1 MRPFH
6 TLVAA
11 LGLCLAA
18 GADAQTKWDMPTA
31 YPPTNFHT
39 ENITQFVADVDKAT
53 GGKLKI
59 TVHSNASLFKAN
71 EIKRAVQTDQAQIG
85 EVLISAYA
93 NEDPLFGADSIP
105 FLATSY
111 ADAAKLW
118 KASRKALADRF
129 AKQGMR
135 VLYAVPWPPQGIYSN
150 KPIASLADMRGL
162 KMRTYNPATSRIA
175 ELAGAQPVTIQAAE
189 LAQAMATGAVN
200 A

>member
-1 MRPFH
+1 MKRIQIL
-6 TLVAA
+6 TAAVGLSVA
-11 LGLCLAA
+11 LGAA
-18 GADAQTKWDMPTA
+18 AQTKWDMPTA

-105 FLATSY
+105 FLATS
-111 ADAAKLW
+111 DA
-118 KASRKALADRF
+118 
-129 AKQGMR
+129 
-135 VLYAVPWPPQGIYSN
+135 
-150 KPIASLADMRGL
+150 
-162 KMRTYNPATSRIA
+162 
-175 ELAGAQPVTIQAAE
+175 
-189 LAQAMATGAVN
+189 
-200 A
+200 